1 LQGRDFYE
9 VLGVSKD
16 ASAADIKKAYKKLAR
31 KYHPDLNK
39 DNPEAEE
46 KFKDVSRAF
55 EVLGDEEKRKL
66 YDEFGEVSTR
76 PGFDPEKARQYQQ
89 WSAGPGQGGPSGG
102 FGGGFGGF
110 EGFSSAG
117 GGGVEDMFGDIFGS
131 VFRGG
136 GARRTRRAGPTPSKG
151 GDIESELDLDLLTAL
166 RGGEIN
172 ISLALPQTCQ
182 TCNGAGSK
190 EGTRTCPACGGTGT
204 RQVGRGMM
212 NMEVPCQ
219 TCGGTGQAP
228 GPPCPTCGGSGQVR
242 KPTRLKV
249 KVPAGVKD
257 GARIRLGG
265 KGQPGRQGGPPGDLY
280 LKVSIKPHPRLRR
293 EGDNLYMTV
302 PVTVSEAVSGASIDV
317 PTLHGSVKLKVPP
330 RSQSGQKLRLRGKGA
345 PRSNGGRGDLF
356 VELQVVLPESETEQ
370 LEELAKKL
378 QALYKGDVRRQVRL

>member
-1 LQGRDFYE
+1 MRHELMASRVAEDLPRRLRRLRGENVLEDRARA
-9 VLGVSKD
+9 LGVQ
-16 ASAADIKKAYKKLAR
+16 
-31 KYHPDLNK
+31 
-39 DNPEAEE
+39 E
-46 KFKDVSRAF
+46 
-55 EVLGDEEKRKL
+55 
-66 YDEFGEVSTR
+66 
-76 PGFDPEKARQYQQ
+76 
-89 WSAGPGQGGPSGG
+89 
-102 FGGGFGGF
+102 
-110 EGFSSAG
+110 
-117 GGGVEDMFGDIFGS
+117 M
-131 VFRGG
+131 
-136 GARRTRRAGPTPSKG
+136 
-151 GDIESELDLDLLTAL
+151 
-166 RGGEIN
+166 
-172 ISLALPQTCQ
+172 
-182 TCNGAGSK
+182 
-190 EGTRTCPACGGTGT
+190 TCPACGGTGT

-249 KVPAGVKD
+249 KVPAGVTD

-265 KGQPGRQGGPPGDLY
+265 KGQPGRQGGRPGDLY
-280 LKVSIKPHPRLRR
+280 LKVSVQPHPRLRR

-330 RSQSGQKLRLRGKGA
+330 HSQSGQKLRLRGKGA

-356 VELQVVLPESETEQ
+356 VELQVVLPEGETEQ